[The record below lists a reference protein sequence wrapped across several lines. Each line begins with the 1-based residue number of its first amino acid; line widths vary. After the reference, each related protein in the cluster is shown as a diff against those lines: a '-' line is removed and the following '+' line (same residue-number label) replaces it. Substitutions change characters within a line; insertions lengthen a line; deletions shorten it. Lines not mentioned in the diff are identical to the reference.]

1 MTAGESAPAS
11 ETPPHASPRPI
22 DFRSGMPA
30 MPAPTSARC
39 SLVVN
44 GQTLRVSPGDT
55 SLETALADGVIAPL
69 QGLHGAGLLGQGG
82 GSAARRQPLRA
93 RRAELPVLAHPES
106 GPSLRPAQAPAR
118 TVARRTGSVDAI
130 TAIAPRVLQLVVTLE
145 RRLAVEPGDQICLTL
160 EGGRPVTL
168 APTLGVEGG
177 AELNEMVFHL
187 RGESP
192 EDLTGLFGCAPVPGT
207 LAKAKGPLG
216 HGTYRPGGGRLV
228 LVAAETGFAG
238 IWAIARAARYI
249 EPAREICLVVGARD
263 PLDLYMRPALEW
275 LRATGVS
282 RITLA
287 ADRHRQRPPDVRP
300 GPLTAH
306 VPTLRTTDAV
316 HASGCASTVGAV
328 EVLAA
333 AAGARFYPIPLPPG
347 A

>member
-1 MTAGESAPAS
+1 
-11 ETPPHASPRPI
+11 
-22 DFRSGMPA
+22 MPA
-30 MPAPTSARC
+30 MRARLSARC

-55 SLETALADGVIAPL
+55 SLETALADGVIAPM
-69 QGLHGAGLLGQGG
+69 QGLQSGLLMGQG
-82 GSAARRQPLRA
+82 AAPAGRRLRARA
-93 RRAELPVLAHPES
+93 RRADNPTLAVQDAAPLVHP
-106 GPSLRPAQAPAR
+106 AKTPAR
-118 TVARRTGSVDAI
+118 ALVRRVGSVEAV
-130 TAIAPRVLQLVVTLE
+130 TALGPRVLQLVVALE
-145 RRLAVEPGDQICLTL
+145 RRLPFEPGDQVCLTL

-168 APTLGVEGG
+168 APTLSIEGG
-177 AELNEMVFHL
+177 CELNELVFHL
-187 RGESP
+187 RGECA
-192 EDLTGLFGCAPVPGT
+192 EDLEALFGVVPAPGLVV
-207 LAKAKGPLG
+207 KAKGPLG
-216 HGTYRPGGGRLV
+216 NGTYRPGGGRLV
-228 LVAAETGFAG
+228 LVGAETGFAG

-249 EPAREICLVVGARD
+249 EPAREICLIAGARD

-275 LRATGVS
+275 LRATGVT

-316 HASGCASTVGAV
+316 HASGCASTIGAV

-333 AAGARFYPIPLPPG
+333 AAGARFYPIPLPLG

>member
-1 MTAGESAPAS
+1 
-11 ETPPHASPRPI
+11 
-22 DFRSGMPA
+22 MPA
-30 MPAPTSARC
+30 MRAPLSARC

-44 GQTLRVSPGDT
+44 GQTLRISPGDT
-55 SLETALADGVIAPL
+55 SLETALADGVIAPM
-69 QGLHGAGLLGQGG
+69 QGLHGGLLMGQ
-82 GSAARRQPLRA
+82 AA
-93 RRAELPVLAHPES
+93 
-106 GPSLRPAQAPAR
+106 APAGRRLTAR
-118 TVARRTGSVDAI
+118 TRRVDSPAVSIPDSAPLVHPAKAPSRAPVRRVGSVDAV
-130 TAIAPRVLQLVVTLE
+130 TALGPRVLQLVVALE
-145 RRLAVEPGDQICLTL
+145 RRLPFEPGDQVCLTIQ
-160 EGGRPVTL
+160 GGRPVTL
-168 APTLGVEGG
+168 APTLSVEGG
-177 AELNEMVFHL
+177 AELNELVFHL
-187 RGESP
+187 RGECT
-192 EDLTGLFGCAPVPGT
+192 EDLESLFGVVPAPGLSV
-207 LAKAKGPLG
+207 KAKGPFG
-216 HGTYRPGGGRLV
+216 QGTYRPGGGRLV

-249 EPAREICLVVGARD
+249 EPAREICLIAGARD

-275 LRATGVS
+275 LRATGVN

>member
-1 MTAGESAPAS
+1 M
-11 ETPPHASPRPI
+11 R
-22 DFRSGMPA
+22 
-30 MPAPTSARC
+30 APTSARC

-69 QGLHGAGLLGQGG
+69 QGLHGAVLMGQ
-82 GSAARRQPLRA
+82 AAPAGRRLAARA
-93 RRAELPVLAHPES
+93 RRTENPTVSAPDAAPLLHPA
-106 GPSLRPAQAPAR
+106 RAPAR
-118 TVARRTGSVDAI
+118 SLVRRTGSVEAV
-130 TAIAPRVLQLVVTLE
+130 TALGPRVLQLVVALE
-145 RRLAVEPGDQICLTL
+145 RRLPFEPGDQVCVTL
-160 EGGRPVTL
+160 DGGRPVTL
-168 APTLGVEGG
+168 APTLSVEGG
-177 AELNEMVFHL
+177 AELNELVFHL
-187 RGESP
+187 RGECP
-192 EDLTGLFGCAPVPGT
+192 EDLGGLFGAVPIPGRPV
-207 LAKAKGPLG
+207 KAKGPLG

-249 EPAREICLVVGARD
+249 EPAREICLVVGTRD

-275 LRATGVS
+275 LRATGVN
-282 RITLA
+282 RITVV

-347 A
+347 T

>member
-1 MTAGESAPAS
+1 
-11 ETPPHASPRPI
+11 
-22 DFRSGMPA
+22 MPA
-30 MPAPTSARC
+30 MRAPLSARC

-44 GQTLRVSPGDT
+44 GQTLRISPGDT
-55 SLETALADGVIAPL
+55 SLETALADGVIAPM
-69 QGLHGAGLLGQGG
+69 QGLHGGLLMGQ
-82 GSAARRQPLRA
+82 AA
-93 RRAELPVLAHPES
+93 
-106 GPSLRPAQAPAR
+106 APAGRRLTAR
-118 TVARRTGSVDAI
+118 TRRVDSPAVSIPDSAPLVHPAKAPSRAPVRRVGSVDAV
-130 TAIAPRVLQLVVTLE
+130 TALGPRVLQLVVALE
-145 RRLAVEPGDQICLTL
+145 RRLPFEPGDQVCLTIQ
-160 EGGRPVTL
+160 GGRPVTL
-168 APTLGVEGG
+168 APTLSVEGG
-177 AELNEMVFHL
+177 AELNELMFHL
-187 RGESP
+187 RGECT
-192 EDLTGLFGCAPVPGT
+192 EDLESLFGVVPAPGLSV
-207 LAKAKGPLG
+207 KAKGPFG
-216 HGTYRPGGGRLV
+216 QGTYRPGGGRLV

-249 EPAREICLVVGARD
+249 EPAREICLIAGARD

-275 LRATGVS
+275 LRATGVN

>member
-1 MTAGESAPAS
+1 M
-11 ETPPHASPRPI
+11 R
-22 DFRSGMPA
+22 
-30 MPAPTSARC
+30 APTSARC

-44 GQTLRVSPGDT
+44 GQALRVSPGDT

-69 QGLHGAGLLGQGG
+69 QGLHGAVLMGQ
-82 GSAARRQPLRA
+82 AAAPSGRRLAARA
-93 RRAELPVLAHPES
+93 RRAENPTVSVPDAAPLLHAV
-106 GPSLRPAQAPAR
+106 RTPAR
-118 TVARRTGSVDAI
+118 PLVRRTGSVDAV
-130 TAIAPRVLQLVVTLE
+130 TALGPRVLQLVVALE
-145 RRLAVEPGDQICLTL
+145 RRLAVEPGDQVCVTL
-160 EGGRPVTL
+160 DGGRPVTL
-168 APTLGVEGG
+168 APTLSVEGG
-177 AELNEMVFHL
+177 AELNELVFHL
-187 RGESP
+187 HGECP
-192 EDLTGLFGCAPVPGT
+192 EDLEALFGAVPVPGT
-207 LAKAKGPLG
+207 PVKAKGPLG

-238 IWAIARAARYI
+238 VWAIARAARYI
-249 EPAREICLVVGARD
+249 EPAREVCLVVGARD

-333 AAGARFYPIPLPPG
+333 AAGARFYPIPLAPG

>member
-1 MTAGESAPAS
+1 MAGESAPAS
-11 ETPPHASPRPI
+11 GEGPTPASSPRPN

-55 SLETALADGVIAPL
+55 SLETALADGVIAP
-69 QGLHGAGLLGQGG
+69 GSGLLGQGAG
-82 GSAARRQPLRA
+82 PVARRLPARA
-93 RRAELPVLAHPES
+93 RRAENPLLAAPET
-106 GPSLRPAQAPAR
+106 GPSLRPAKAPAR
-118 TVARRTGSVDAI
+118 TPARRTGSVDSV
-130 TAIAPRVLQLVVTLE
+130 TALAPRVLQLVVTLE
-145 RRLAVEPGDQICLTL
+145 RRLSVEPGDLVCLTL

-177 AELNEMVFHL
+177 AELNELVFHL
-187 RGESP
+187 RGECP
-192 EDLTGLFGCAPVPGT
+192 EDLADLFGCTPLPGT

-238 IWAIARAARYI
+238 IWAIARAARYV

-275 LRATGVS
+275 LRATGVT

-306 VPTLRTTDAV
+306 VPTLRVTDAV
-316 HASGCASTVGAV
+316 HASGCPSTVGAV

-333 AAGARFYPIPLPPG
+333 AAGARFYPIPLAPG

>member
-1 MTAGESAPAS
+1 
-11 ETPPHASPRPI
+11 
-22 DFRSGMPA
+22 MPA
-30 MPAPTSARC
+30 MRAPLSARC

-44 GQTLRVSPGDT
+44 GQTLRISPGDT
-55 SLETALADGVIAPL
+55 SLETALADGVIAPM
-69 QGLHGAGLLGQGG
+69 QGLHGGLLLGQ
-82 GSAARRQPLRA
+82 AA
-93 RRAELPVLAHPES
+93 
-106 GPSLRPAQAPAR
+106 APAGRRLTAR
-118 TVARRTGSVDAI
+118 TRRVDSPAVSIPDSAPLVHPAKAPSRAPVRRVGSVDAV
-130 TAIAPRVLQLVVTLE
+130 TALGPRVLQLVVALE
-145 RRLAVEPGDQICLTL
+145 RRLPFEPGDQVCLTIQ
-160 EGGRPVTL
+160 GGRPVTL
-168 APTLGVEGG
+168 APTLSVEGG
-177 AELNEMVFHL
+177 AELNELMFHL
-187 RGESP
+187 RGECT
-192 EDLTGLFGCAPVPGT
+192 EDLESLFGVVPAPGLSV
-207 LAKAKGPLG
+207 KAKGPFG
-216 HGTYRPGGGRLV
+216 QGTYRPGGGRLV

-249 EPAREICLVVGARD
+249 EPAREICLIAGARD

-275 LRATGVS
+275 LRATGVN

>member
-1 MTAGESAPAS
+1 
-11 ETPPHASPRPI
+11 
-22 DFRSGMPA
+22 MPA
-30 MPAPTSARC
+30 MRAPTSARC

-55 SLETALADGVIAPL
+55 SLEMALADGVIAPM
-69 QGLHGAGLLGQGG
+69 QGLHGSVLMGQAAAP
-82 GSAARRQPLRA
+82 AARRLTARA
-93 RRAELPVLAHPES
+93 RRAESPTVSAPDATPLIHP
-106 GPSLRPAQAPAR
+106 AKAPAR
-118 TVARRTGSVDAI
+118 ALLRRTGTVEVV
-130 TAIAPRVLQLVVTLE
+130 TALAPRILQLVVVLDK
-145 RRLAVEPGDQICLTL
+145 RLACEPGDQVCLTL

-168 APTLGVEGG
+168 APTLSVEGG
-177 AELNEMVFHL
+177 AELNELVFHL
-187 RGESP
+187 RGECP
-192 EDLTGLFGCAPVPGT
+192 EDLEALFGAVPVPG
-207 LAKAKGPLG
+207 LPVKAKGPLG

-249 EPAREICLVVGARD
+249 EPAREICLVAGARD

-275 LRATGVS
+275 LRATGVN

-333 AAGARFYPIPLPPG
+333 AAGARFYPIPVPPG

>member
-1 MTAGESAPAS
+1 
-11 ETPPHASPRPI
+11 
-22 DFRSGMPA
+22 MPA
-30 MPAPTSARC
+30 MRAPMNARC

-55 SLETALADGVIAPL
+55 SLETALADGVITPM
-69 QGLHGAGLLGQGG
+69 QGLQSGLIMGQAAAPAGRRL
-82 GSAARRQPLRA
+82 AARA
-93 RRAELPVLAHPES
+93 RRAENPTVSIPDAAPLLHTPK
-106 GPSLRPAQAPAR
+106 APAR
-118 TVARRTGSVDAI
+118 APVRRVGSVDAV
-130 TAIAPRVLQLVVTLE
+130 TALGPRVLQLVVALE
-145 RRLAVEPGDQICLTL
+145 RRLPFEPGDQVCLTL

-168 APTLGVEGG
+168 APTLSVEGG
-177 AELNEMVFHL
+177 AELNELVFHL
-187 RGESP
+187 RGACAD
-192 EDLTGLFGCAPVPGT
+192 DLEALFGVVPTPGLT
-207 LAKAKGPLG
+207 VKAKGPLG
-216 HGTYRPGGGRLV
+216 NGTYRPGGGRLV
-228 LVAAETGFAG
+228 LVGAETGFAG

-249 EPAREICLVVGARD
+249 EPAREICVIAGARD

-275 LRATGVS
+275 LRATGVN

-316 HASGCASTVGAV
+316 HASGCASTIGAV

>member
-1 MTAGESAPAS
+1 M
-11 ETPPHASPRPI
+11 R
-22 DFRSGMPA
+22 
-30 MPAPTSARC
+30 APTSARC

-69 QGLHGAGLLGQGG
+69 QGLHGGLLMGQAGAPAG
-82 GSAARRQPLRA
+82 RRLAARA
-93 RRAELPVLAHPES
+93 RRAESPTVSVSEAAPLLHP
-106 GPSLRPAQAPAR
+106 AKAPASPP
-118 TVARRTGSVDAI
+118 VRRIGSVEAV
-130 TAIAPRVLQLVVTLE
+130 TALGPRVLQLVVALE
-145 RRLAVEPGDQICLTL
+145 RRLPFEPGDQVCVTL
-160 EGGRPVTL
+160 DGGRPVTL
-168 APTLGVEGG
+168 APTLSVEGG
-177 AELNEMVFHL
+177 AELNELVFHL
-187 RGESP
+187 RGECP
-192 EDLTGLFGCAPVPGT
+192 EDLEALFGAVPVPGT
-207 LAKAKGPLG
+207 PVKAKGPLG
-216 HGTYRPGGGRLV
+216 HGAYRPGGGRLV
-228 LVAAETGFAG
+228 LVAAEIGFAG

-275 LRATGVS
+275 LRATGVA

-333 AAGARFYPIPLPPG
+333 AAGARFYPIPLPPE

>member
-1 MTAGESAPAS
+1 MRAPL
-11 ETPPHASPRPI
+11 
-22 DFRSGMPA
+22 
-30 MPAPTSARC
+30 SARC

-44 GQTLRVSPGDT
+44 GQTLRISPGDT
-55 SLETALADGVIAPL
+55 SLETALADGVIAPM
-69 QGLHGAGLLGQGG
+69 QGLHGGLLLGQ
-82 GSAARRQPLRA
+82 AA
-93 RRAELPVLAHPES
+93 
-106 GPSLRPAQAPAR
+106 APAGRRLTAR
-118 TVARRTGSVDAI
+118 TRRVDSPAVSIPDSAPLVHPAKAPSRAPVRRVGSVDAV
-130 TAIAPRVLQLVVTLE
+130 TALGPRVLQLVVALE
-145 RRLAVEPGDQICLTL
+145 RRLPFEPGDQVCLTIQ
-160 EGGRPVTL
+160 GGRPVTL
-168 APTLGVEGG
+168 APTLSVEGG
-177 AELNEMVFHL
+177 AELNELVFHL
-187 RGESP
+187 RGECT
-192 EDLTGLFGCAPVPGT
+192 EDLESLFGVVPAPGLSV
-207 LAKAKGPLG
+207 KAKGPFG
-216 HGTYRPGGGRLV
+216 QGTYRPGGGRLV

-249 EPAREICLVVGARD
+249 EPAREICLIAGARD

-275 LRATGVS
+275 LRATGVN